1 MNGWQN
7 VIQHLFL
14 PLIIVKNLHTY
25 QEKTVHESFLYFIS
39 DPFNFQEYNQTQ
51 PQQSQPHS
59 VSNSSGLII
68 LATLSILLNIYF
80 LVRLYLKN
88 RTKNKRI
95 SRSESTV
102 DAPNKNQEESTGN
115 APNKNHDLNHIVVE
129 SNSTVAVSSEEKT

>member
-1 MNGWQN
+1 M
-7 VIQHLFL
+7 
-14 PLIIVKNLHTY
+14 
-25 QEKTVHESFLYFIS
+25 YFIS
-39 DPFNFQEYNQTQ
+39 DPFNFQEYKQT
-51 PQQSQPHS
+51 HG

-95 SRSESTV
+95 FRSESTV

-115 APNKNHDLNHIVVE
+115 APTKNQDLNHVVVE
-129 SNSTVAVSSEEKT
+129 SNSTVAVSPEEKT